1 MQGERPMAAHN
12 KTLGRFI
19 LDGIPP
25 APRGMPQVEVAF
37 DIDANGIVHVT
48 AKDKATGREQKVEI
62 KGTSGLDDDEIDR
75 LVQEAEQHA
84 QEDEQRRSNIE
95 AKNKLDQLVYQVEK
109 AMNDAKEK
117 LPVEHG
123 QEISTAI
130 EEAKAALAKEDD
142 PDGWKAAE
150 EKLMAA
156 SSKMAEHL
164 YKDNGEAPGAAPA
177 NDADANADASKPADD
192 DSVIDADY
200 QEVN

>member
-1 MQGERPMAAHN
+1 M
-12 KTLGRFI
+12 
-19 LDGIPP
+19 
-25 APRGMPQVEVAF
+25 
-37 DIDANGIVHVT
+37 
-48 AKDKATGREQKVEI
+48 
-62 KGTSGLDDDEIDR
+62 
-75 LVQEAEQHA
+75 VQEAEQHA

-109 AMNDAKEK
+109 AMNEAKDK

-123 QEISTAI
+123 QEIAAAI

-150 EKLMAA
+150 EKLMAS

-164 YKDNGEAPGAAPA
+164 YKDNAAPTDGAAPG
-177 NDADANADASKPADD
+177 NDADANAGGPMPPDD